1 MYQIPLQDTSSSGDD
16 SGSSKALTPEE
27 VVTNV
32 ATDILQKLP
41 KLFDRDAALLK
52 YPTLYHQSM
61 NTVLVQEMVRFNVLL
76 NTIRTSL
83 ITLKKGI
90 KGEYFYANVFNI
102 PFSQYVFVMYSFGRI
117 QTMISQGNCQK
128 SNE

>member
-90 KGEYFYANVFNI
+90 KGEWSNQTDRGIFMLMYLIYHI
-102 PFSQYVFVMYSFGRI
+102 HSMYVGRI
-117 QTMISQGNCQK
+117 QTMIG
-128 SNE
+128 